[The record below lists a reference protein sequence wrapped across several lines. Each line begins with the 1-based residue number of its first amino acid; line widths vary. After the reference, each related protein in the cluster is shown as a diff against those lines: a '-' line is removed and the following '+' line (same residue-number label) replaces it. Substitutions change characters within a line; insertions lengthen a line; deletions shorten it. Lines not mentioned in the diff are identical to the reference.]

1 MSGNWA
7 TGSAVIAM
15 RPAIDM
21 TVEMTN
27 ASRGRRMKTDEIV
40 IGLPRFRE
48 RSGRRSGVHRHAGPH
63 FLLTLHDHLVAGLQ
77 PALDA
82 RQAIARDA
90 DLDRAMLDHV
100 LVVDDEDERA
110 GLVEGDRGLLH
121 GQYGGRVLGL
131 EHDA

>member
-7 TGSAVIAM
+7 IGRAVMAM
-15 RPAIDM
+15 APAIEI

-40 IGLPRFRE
+40 IGSLRLAE
-48 RSGRRSGVHRHAGPH
+48 RSGSGAGVHLHAGPH
-63 FLLTLHDHLVAGLQ
+63 FLLALHDHLVAGLQ

-121 GQYGGRVLGL
+121 GQHGGRVLRL
-131 EHDA
+131 D